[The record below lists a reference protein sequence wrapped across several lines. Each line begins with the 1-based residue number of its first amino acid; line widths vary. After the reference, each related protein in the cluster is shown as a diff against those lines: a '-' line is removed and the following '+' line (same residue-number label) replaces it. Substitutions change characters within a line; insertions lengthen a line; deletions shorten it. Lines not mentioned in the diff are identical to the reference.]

1 MGSGPPE
8 TVSYECDTQPPRVN
22 VTWTGLGSEQ
32 TYVITVDLKGNENQE
47 SSHNFEASTT
57 ASCQGMEIQLKIRF
71 CIKISSFNIVFIFK
85 KMSTVFL
92 LHNQRY
98 LKVYMTR

>member
-22 VTWTGLGSEQ
+22 VTWTGLSSEQ
-32 TYVITVDLKGNENQE
+32 SYVITVDLEGNESQE

-57 ASCQGMEIQLKIRF
+57 ASCQGIEIQLKIRF
-71 CIKISSFNIVFIFK
+71 CIKISSFNMGF
-85 KMSTVFL
+85 
-92 LHNQRY
+92 Y
-98 LKVYMTR
+98 LKNAYSIFVR